1 MKSFYHGKKVLVAGG
16 GGFIGS
22 HLVDNLVTAGAD
34 VRVVQRHYPEANL
47 AQVKDK
53 IEFIP
58 ADLSILENC
67 VRAVRGME
75 IVFDLAAR
83 VGGVQYNIS
92 HPATM
97 FFTNSNLALNVLEA
111 ARREGVVRFMCV
123 SSTCVY
129 SPDAAMPNL
138 EEDGFLDD
146 PDESNIG
153 YGWSK
158 RVAEMGA
165 RLYAREYGMKIAIAR
180 PANVYGPRDNFDAE
194 TFHVIP
200 ALIKRVFEA
209 GDTIEVWGDGRQTRA
224 FGYVKD
230 AADAMM
236 LLAERYAVADPI
248 NVGTDEEVTIRELIE
263 LIVRL
268 SGRRL
273 NIKFDTSQPQGQVRK
288 VCAVTRMKEKLGW
301 SPAYSLERGL
311 EETIAWY
318 RKVAHR

>member
-97 FFTNSNLALNVLEA
+97 FFTNSNLALNVLE
-111 ARREGVVRFMCV
+111 
-123 SSTCVY
+123 
-129 SPDAAMPNL
+129 
-138 EEDGFLDD
+138 
-146 PDESNIG
+146 
-153 YGWSK
+153 
-158 RVAEMGA
+158 
-165 RLYAREYGMKIAIAR
+165 
-180 PANVYGPRDNFDAE
+180 
-194 TFHVIP
+194 
-200 ALIKRVFEA
+200 
-209 GDTIEVWGDGRQTRA
+209 
-224 FGYVKD
+224 
-230 AADAMM
+230 
-236 LLAERYAVADPI
+236 
-248 NVGTDEEVTIRELIE
+248 
-263 LIVRL
+263 
-268 SGRRL
+268 
-273 NIKFDTSQPQGQVRK
+273 
-288 VCAVTRMKEKLGW
+288 
-301 SPAYSLERGL
+301 
-311 EETIAWY
+311 
-318 RKVAHR
+318 